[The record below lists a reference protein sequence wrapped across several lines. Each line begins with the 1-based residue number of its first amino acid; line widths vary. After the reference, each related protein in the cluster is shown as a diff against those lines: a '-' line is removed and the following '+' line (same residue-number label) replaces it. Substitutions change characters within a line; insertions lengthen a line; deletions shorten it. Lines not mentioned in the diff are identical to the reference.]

1 MGNRQGGTGE
11 VLGKCAIPA
20 PAAWDPPV
28 GMEARAL
35 CSAKLSTHRR
45 GGAEI
50 PWSRLVGA
58 GRRSQDARNA
68 EKVMTRMSGTGR
80 KRPFFCQ
87 FSPWGSCRI
96 AESGYWLLME
106 QMSNQ

>member
-1 MGNRQGGTGE
+1 MWNRQGGTGE

-28 GMEARAL
+28 GVEARVL
-35 CSAKLSTHRR
+35 CSAKLSTYRR
-45 GGAEI
+45 GGAKL
-50 PWSRLVGA
+50 RGA
-58 GRRSQDARNA
+58 ISLAQDARNA
-68 EKVMTRMSGTGR
+68 GKVMARVNGTGR